1 MKLAFFTIRRI
12 WSCHVVLQRTVTKCT
27 KSYNARAWALFCSLH
42 ILSGYVCVAVA
53 IVASFNSLLTTSVFN
68 SKSLGAYV
76 EDLSLAIRKNL
87 EHKGSSAIHGRFELL
102 LCALVG
108 LAINQRDT
116 ITG

>member
-1 MKLAFFTIRRI
+1 M
-12 WSCHVVLQRTVTKCT
+12 
-27 KSYNARAWALFCSLH
+27 
-42 ILSGYVCVAVA
+42 
-53 IVASFNSLLTTSVFN
+53 
-68 SKSLGAYV
+68 

-87 EHKGSSAIHGRFELL
+87 EHKDSSAAHGRVELL